1 MSIESICHLL
11 STHSPS
17 RTFTSEKTDH
27 VVTGMAKLPDAKNT
41 TRHINLQRNVA
52 KRDTTSIYDRFIRD
66 KTFRKRMIEV
76 GRSEQMIIEMDKLA
90 NEDHSYK
97 ASKAEIEFYRSNW
110 WLHSNVV
117 RVG

>member
-52 KRDTTSIYDRFIRD
+52 KRGTIVSMTGTSA
-66 KTFRKRMIEV
+66 TSS
-76 GRSEQMIIEMDKLA
+76 SEA
-90 NEDHSYK
+90 P
-97 ASKAEIEFYRSNW
+97 
-110 WLHSNVV
+110 
-117 RVG
+117 